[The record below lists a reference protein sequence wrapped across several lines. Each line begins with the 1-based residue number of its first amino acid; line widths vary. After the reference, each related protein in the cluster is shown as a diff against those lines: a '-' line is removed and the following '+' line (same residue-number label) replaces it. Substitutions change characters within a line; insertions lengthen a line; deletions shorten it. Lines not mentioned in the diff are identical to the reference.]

1 MSEDPNILSAPAVD
15 SAAAEAAADVVIDA
29 SRAAAAALAVTAALT
44 PGQEQQVNISTAAV
58 EEPTVAVIDS
68 SNEITENIEVNLQDD
83 TNTVVNVEEV
93 TGQPAQRSVSES
105 PAPASTSGSLVPA
118 TGMIRLINI
127 LLV

>member
-58 EEPTVAVIDS
+58 EEPTVAVNDS
-68 SNEITENIEVNLQDD
+68 SNEITENIEANLQND
-83 TNTVVNVEEV
+83 TNTVNVEEV
-93 TGQPAQRSVSES
+93 TGQPAQKGVSES
-105 PAPASTSGSLVPA
+105 PAPVSTSGSLVPA
-118 TGMIRLINI
+118 TGMISNI
-127 LLV
+127 I